1 LVWCLWNCSFAL
13 RYVFDIKRYACDNQ
27 VMANQLELPEN
38 AQALVKV
45 DSLTPETWD
54 LIKHAIRPEY
64 RGTYLGKAQVA
75 IQVDLNDAAVAY
87 FWGTVEAALRNKVLA
102 YGIEYFGSAVNKPD
116 LRTQEDLRE
125 EVKAHELIDGCFA
138 LGIIGAEAHFFLHH
152 CRETRNKFSM
162 AHEALGELDRLET
175 FNFIKNCVKYC
186 LCFEP
191 PAPGF
196 SVRDL
201 IQSLSAGSVAPEEAV
216 ALIQAQSSR
225 IYGPLLH
232 SFFSQWIEPACP
244 AQLKAAIKEI
254 APQLWK
260 WCTDD
265 VRSSVAQRFAS
276 LRDRTSADASRE
288 AQRFLKIVDGIRYIP
303 RTLRFAMFNYY
314 ARNLIDAYSGWENFY
329 NEPEHSR
336 ALRELGLDVPPETSV
351 VYAKAVVLSFV
362 GNCYGRAFGAESYN
376 REMLDGASASVV
388 NAIFNVL
395 QRDPLVAATLQYDK
409 PAARL
414 KELMELLREKT
425 LTSQQ
430 RKIME
435 FVVSSPTTQI
445 QRHFETIHSSLSQQL
460 AA

>member
-1 LVWCLWNCSFAL
+1 
-13 RYVFDIKRYACDNQ
+13 
-27 VMANQLELPEN
+27 MAHQLELPES
-38 AQALVKV
+38 AQALVRV

-54 LIKHAIRPEY
+54 LIERAIRPEY

-116 LRTQEDLRE
+116 LRTEEDLRE

-138 LGIIGAEAHFFLHH
+138 LGIIGAEAHFYLHH
-152 CRETRNKFSM
+152 CREIRNKFSM

-201 IQSLSAGSVAPEEAV
+201 IQSLSAGSIQPEEAV

-288 AQRFLKIVDGIRYIP
+288 AQRFLQIVDGISYIP

-329 NEPEHSR
+329 SEPEYAR
-336 ALRELGLDVPPETSV
+336 ALRELGLDVPPEAAVT
-351 VYAKAVVLSFV
+351 YAKAVVLSFV
-362 GNCYGRAFGAESYN
+362 GNSYGHAWGAESYN
-376 REMLDGASASVV
+376 REMLEGASASVV
-388 NAIFNVL
+388 NAVFNVL
-395 QRDPLVAATLQYDK
+395 QRDSLVVATLQHSG

-414 KELMELLREKT
+414 KALMELLREKA
-425 LTSQQ
+425 LTPQQ
-430 RKIME
+430 RKVME
-435 FVVSSPTTQI
+435 FVMSSATTQI
-445 QRHFETIHSSLSQQL
+445 QRHFETIHSGLS
-460 AA
+460 

>member
-1 LVWCLWNCSFAL
+1 
-13 RYVFDIKRYACDNQ
+13 
-27 VMANQLELPEN
+27 MANELILPEP

-45 DSLTPETWD
+45 DSLTPKTWA
-54 LIKHAIRPEY
+54 LIKSAIRPEY
-64 RGTYLGKAQVA
+64 QGTYLVKAQLA
-75 IQVDLNDAAVAY
+75 IRVNLNDAAVAY
-87 FWGTVEAALRNKVLA
+87 FWGTVEAALRHKVLA

-116 LRTQEDLRE
+116 LRSGEDLRE

-138 LGIIGAEAHFFLHH
+138 LGIIGAEAHFYLHH
-152 CRETRNKFSM
+152 CREIRNMFSM

-201 IQSLSAGSVAPEEAV
+201 IESLSAGSIQPEEAV

-232 SFFSQWIEPACP
+232 SFFSQWIEPTCP
-244 AQLKAAIKEI
+244 PQLKASVRLI

-265 VRSSVAQRFAS
+265 VRSSVAQRYAS

-288 AQRFLKIVDGIRYIP
+288 ALQFLKIVDGIRNIP
-303 RTLRFAMFNYY
+303 RTLRFAIFNYY
-314 ARNLIDAYSGWENFY
+314 ARNLIDAYSEWENFY
-329 NEPEHSR
+329 KEPEHAK
-336 ALRELGLDVPPETSV
+336 ALRELGLDVPPETAV
-351 VYAKAVVLSFV
+351 VYAKAVLLSFI
-362 GNCYGRAFGAESYN
+362 GNLYGRAWSAESYN
-376 REMLDGASASVV
+376 REMLVGASASVV
-388 NAIFNVL
+388 NGLFNVL
-395 QRDPLVAATLQYDK
+395 QRDPLVVATLQHSK
-409 PAARL
+409 PAVRL

-425 LTSQQ
+425 LTTPQQ
-430 RKIME
+430 KVME
-435 FVVSSPTTQI
+435 FVLNSATAKTQH
-445 QRHFETIHSSLSQQL
+445 HFATIHAGLGQQL
-460 AA
+460 AR

>member
-1 LVWCLWNCSFAL
+1 
-13 RYVFDIKRYACDNQ
+13 
-27 VMANQLELPEN
+27 MTNQLELPES

-45 DSLTPETWD
+45 DSLTPETWA
-54 LIKHAIRPEY
+54 LIEQAIRLEY

-87 FWGTVEAALRNKVLA
+87 FWGTVEAALRSKVLA

-116 LRTQEDLRE
+116 LRTNEDLRE
-125 EVKAHELIDGCFA
+125 EVKAYELIDGCFA
-138 LGIIGAEAHFFLHH
+138 LGIIGAEAHFYLHH
-152 CRETRNKFSM
+152 CREIRNKFSM

-201 IQSLSAGSVAPEEAV
+201 IQSLSTGSIQPEEAV

-232 SFFSQWIEPACP
+232 SFFSQWIEPTCP
-244 AQLKAAIKEI
+244 AHLKASIRII

-260 WCTDD
+260 SCTDD

-288 AQRFLKIVDGIRYIP
+288 AQQFLRIVDGIRYIP

-314 ARNLIDAYSGWENFY
+314 ARNLIDAYSGWQNFY
-329 NEPEHSR
+329 NEPEHAR
-336 ALRELGLDVPPETSV
+336 ALRELGLDVPPEAAV

-362 GNCYGRAFGAESYN
+362 GNSYGHAWGAESHS
-376 REMLDGASASVV
+376 REMLEGASASVV
-388 NAIFNVL
+388 NAVFNVL
-395 QRDPLVAATLQYDK
+395 QRDPLVVTALQHSGPAT
-409 PAARL
+409 RL

-425 LTSQQ
+425 LTPQQ
-430 RKIME
+430 RKVME
-435 FVVSSPTTQI
+435 FAVSSATTQI
-445 QRHFETIHSSLSQQL
+445 QRHFETIHSGLS
-460 AA
+460 